1 MDINKVI
8 GKNLLSLRKSK
19 KITQLELAEKLNYSD
34 KTISK
39 WETGESLPSI
49 EILYNLSTFYGVT
62 LDDLTKEDF
71 AVEKTQEKPKK
82 VKDKMFPT
90 HLMITLLALSVVWL
104 VATILFVTFKL
115 TYGEYFPM
123 IFIWAVPVSCI
134 LLIVFN
140 SIWGKPYILFGIL
153 TVLIWS
159 FLVCLHLQIRPYLT
173 NIWIIY
179 LLGIPL
185 QVAVILWA
193 AMLKKPR
200 KPKKEKQEKE
210 PKLKPAKESK
220 KAKVQ
225 ENKIEKAEEPKV
237 NEIAEET
244 QEQRKPKKD
253 DDDDLKT
260 TLY

>member
-1 MDINKVI
+1 MDINRVI
-8 GKNLLSLRKSK
+8 GKNLLLLRKSK
-19 KITQLELAEKLNYSD
+19 KITQLELAEQLNYSD

-49 EILYNLSTFYGVT
+49 EILYNLSSFYGVT

-71 AVEKTQEKPKK
+71 SAQKTAEQPKK

-104 VATILFVTFKL
+104 VATVLFVSLKL
-115 TYGEYFPM
+115 SFGEYFPM
-123 IFIWAVPVSCI
+123 VFLWAVPVSCI

-140 SIWGKPYILFGIL
+140 SIWGKPYILFAIL
-153 TVLIWS
+153 TVMIWS
-159 FLVCLHLQIRPYLT
+159 TLVCLHLQLIFLT

-200 KPKKEKQEKE
+200 KPKKEKQEKQ
-210 PKLKPAKESK
+210 PKLKPAKPEK
-220 KAKVQ
+220 KLK
-225 ENKIEKAEEPKV
+225 ENKIKTEQTEEIKFSEKVEE
-237 NEIAEET
+237 NEAPP
-244 QEQRKPKKD
+244 KPKKD